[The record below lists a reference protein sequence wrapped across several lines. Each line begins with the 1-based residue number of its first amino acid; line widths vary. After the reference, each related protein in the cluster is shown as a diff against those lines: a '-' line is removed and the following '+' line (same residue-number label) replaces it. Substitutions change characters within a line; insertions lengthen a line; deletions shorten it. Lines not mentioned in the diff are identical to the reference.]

1 MQLLPHQ
8 GRGRY
13 VWLNIA
19 FTTQGKG
26 GWLESLTTGGGAEAA
41 AQALDKKV
49 FRSQKAYENAR
60 DTGYLHQVREVE
72 K

>member
-1 MQLLPHQ
+1 MES
-8 GRGRY
+8 
-13 VWLNIA
+13 
-19 FTTQGKG
+19 FTI
-26 GWLESLTTGGGAEAA
+26 GGGAEAA

>member
-1 MQLLPHQ
+1 MTKVMTKYRIYRP
-8 GRGRY
+8 GE
-13 VWLNIA
+13 
-19 FTTQGKG
+19 
-26 GWLESLTTGGGAEAA
+26 GWLVGLFNDKKKGGAEAA